1 MPSEARRVVLL
12 GSTGSIG
19 TQTLDVIDR
28 LSQRELAFSVV
39 GLAAGR
45 QLDRLCA
52 QIERYRPL
60 AASVVEERAG
70 ERLRERFPAIQ
81 VFTGEEG
88 PIELARLRDVDLVV
102 NAIVGA
108 TGLAPTLQALSLGR
122 TVALANKESL
132 VVGGELV
139 QRCLEDG
146 EGRILPLD
154 SEHSALFQC
163 LRGGELGDV
172 SRLVLTA
179 SGGAFL
185 RSSKASLEHVT
196 PEEALRH
203 PNWSMGKRITID
215 SATMVN
221 KAFEVIEAHYLFS
234 IPYEKIDVVIHPES
248 VAHSFVEYQDGSVLA
263 QLASPDMRIPIQY
276 ALTAPAH
283 VESGLSRLEIE
294 KIGKMTFEPLDPDH
308 FPAFDVVLNAAQYG
322 GTAPAAINAADEV
335 LIDRFL
341 NGEIPFT
348 GIAEGLKEILSKWVS
363 ENGPEVRPVSRE
375 LTFDELRAADAW
387 ARRVVRGLRF

>member
-1 MPSEARRVVLL
+1 MPSGARRVVLL

-28 LSQRELAFSVV
+28 LSQRERSFSVV

-45 QLDRLCA
+45 QFDRLCA

-60 AASVVEERAG
+60 AASVIEERAG
-70 ERLRERFPAIQ
+70 KDLRDRFPALQ

-139 QRCLEDG
+139 RRCLEKDA
-146 EGRILPLD
+146 GRILPLD

-163 LRGGELGDV
+163 LQGNDLSDV

-179 SGGAFL
+179 SGGAVL
-185 RSSKASLEHVT
+185 KTPKAGLAHVT

-234 IPYEKIDVVIHPES
+234 VPYEKIDVVIHPES
-248 VAHSFVEYQDGSVLA
+248 IVHSLVEYQDGSVLA

-276 ALTAPAH
+276 ALTSPAR
-283 VESGLSRLEIE
+283 VVSGLSRLEIE
-294 KIGKMTFEPLDPDH
+294 KIGKMTFKSLTPDR
-308 FPAFDVVLNAAQYG
+308 FPAFAVVLNAAQYG
-322 GTAPAAINAADEV
+322 GTAPAAVNAADEILV
-335 LIDRFL
+335 DRFL
-341 NGEIPFT
+341 EGEIPFT
-348 GIAEGLKEILSKWVS
+348 GIAEGLKEILSKWIS
-363 ENGPEVRPVSRE
+363 ENSPEVRPVSRE